1 MRVQRMIMLGSAVAL
16 LGAAPLARGDWS
28 FGPNV
33 SYLSGISDV
42 VDVYERN
49 LLAEPGVVEVDTAHL
64 PFGVGFLGHYQA
76 DNGLRVDFGAGPVFV
91 MLGVESDTIS
101 GDHVE
106 LPLYATVG
114 YTFSPEADRSAY
126 ARVGAAYHIVSGDY
140 ERSSDPG
147 LCAAFGLELGRSDG
161 SPWGFELA
169 FDDSTV
175 KFVDPA
181 IAGRR
186 KLHTYDTMLSFFFL
200 F

>member
-1 MRVQRMIMLGSAVAL
+1 
-16 LGAAPLARGDWS
+16 
-28 FGPNV
+28 V

-49 LLAEPGVVEVDTAHL
+49 LRSEPGVVEVDTARF

-76 DNGLRVDFGAGPVFV
+76 DNGLRVDLGAGPVFA

-101 GDHVE
+101 SHHLE
-106 LPLYATVG
+106 LPLYATLG
-114 YTFSPEADRSAY
+114 YTFSPDAERSAY
-126 ARVGAAYHIVSGDY
+126 VRAGVAYHLVDGDY
-140 ERSSDPG
+140 EHGSDPG
-147 LCAAFGLELGRSDG
+147 LYAAVGVELGRSDG
-161 SPWGFELA
+161 SPWGFELG

-175 KFVDPA
+175 RFVDPA
-181 IAGRR
+181 VAGRR